1 MSVAQ
6 SRSELLAALPRGM
19 DLHYLSTLAPLYA
32 ANHMQPM
39 WQDREAVQQFQ
50 QQLAEL
56 AMSGVQP
63 QFTQWV
69 KMLTDPAL
77 SEAGRDAV
85 LSDAMLGYL
94 QFVSAIGA
102 NGNNWLYSNI
112 PTSLACRPPR

>member
-63 QFTQWV
+63 QP

-112 PTSLACRPPR
+112 PYKLACRPPR